1 MKYDWKNF
9 LTFAEMLYKE
19 NFWQDDVDTKYR
31 IIISRAYYAAFHCAQ
46 VFLQDNHW
54 ESHQAGGEHEK
65 VISSL
70 KDMKKKSLD
79 FQRKCKKLGLNLERL
94 KYRRVQADYRD
105 DISFNESDVKR
116 HLKVSRDIIEML
128 DKLRT
133 DFKCK

>member
-1 MKYDWKNF
+1 MTYDWKNF
-9 LTFAEMLYKE
+9 LTFAERLYKE

-46 VFLQDNHW
+46 VLLQDNHW

-65 VISSL
+65 VIKSL
-70 KDMKKKSLD
+70 KEMKKKNID

-94 KYRRVQADYRD
+94 KWKRVQADYRD